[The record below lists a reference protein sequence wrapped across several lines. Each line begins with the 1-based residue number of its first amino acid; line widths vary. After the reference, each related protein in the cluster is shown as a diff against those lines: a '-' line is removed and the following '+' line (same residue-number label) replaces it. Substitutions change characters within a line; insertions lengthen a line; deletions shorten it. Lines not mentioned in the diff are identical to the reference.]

1 LKAYL
6 DIETDRLGIIS
17 VIGIYT
23 EQKGLVQLYG
33 DDITAQNVEMVT
45 DTAKT
50 IVTFNGD
57 IFDLPAIKK
66 SLSLDLRATHSS
78 LDLFKEKKILG
89 IKGGLKELEK
99 KFGIARKTD
108 GINGYHAVKLWESYI
123 KFGSM
128 ESLRLLLEYNGEDV
142 INLISLE
149 SCLANLKG
157 NHNGEI
163 F

>member
-6 DIETDRLGIIS
+6 DIETDRQGIIS

-23 EQKGLVQLYG
+23 QQKGLVQLYE
-33 DDITAQNVEMVT
+33 DDITVQNVEVVT
-45 DTAKT
+45 GTAKT

-57 IFDLPAIKK
+57 TFDLPLIKK
-66 SLSLDLRATHSS
+66 SLGIDLKATHSS
-78 LDLFKEKKILG
+78 IDLFKEKKILG

-108 GINGYHAVKLWESYI
+108 GINGYHAVKLWESYTT
-123 KFGSM
+123 FGNI

-142 INLISLE
+142 VNLISLE

-157 NHNGEI
+157 TP
-163 F
+163 

>member
-6 DIETDRLGIIS
+6 DIETDRQGIIS

-23 EQKGLVQLYG
+23 EPKGLIQLYG
-33 DDITAQNVEMVT
+33 DDITAQNVLMVT
-45 DTAKT
+45 DMAKT
-50 IVTFNGD
+50 VVTFNGEN
-57 IFDLPAIKK
+57 FDLPLIKK
-66 SLSLDLRATHSS
+66 TLDLDLKTTHSS
-78 LDLFKEKKILG
+78 LDLFKEKKMLG

-108 GINGYHAVKLWESYI
+108 GMNGYDAVKLWESYT
-123 KFGSM
+123 KFGSL

-142 INLISLE
+142 VNLISLE

-157 NHNGEI
+157 EQNG
-163 F
+163 

>member
-1 LKAYL
+1 MKAYL
-6 DIETDRLGIIS
+6 DIETDRQGRIS

-23 EQKGLVQLYG
+23 ELRGLVQLYG
-33 DDITAQNVEMVT
+33 DDINARNVEMVT
-45 DTAKT
+45 DMAKT

-57 IFDLPAIKK
+57 NFDLPLIKK
-66 SLSLDLRATHSS
+66 SLDLDLKTSHSS
-78 LDLFKEKKILG
+78 LDLFKEKRKLG

-108 GINGYHAVKLWESYI
+108 GLNGYHAIKLWESYTRY
-123 KFGSM
+123 GSL

-142 INLISLE
+142 VNLISLE

-157 NHNGEI
+157 NGNAGD

>member
-6 DIETDRLGIIS
+6 DIETDRQGIIS
-17 VIGIYT
+17 VIGMYT

-45 DTAKT
+45 ETAKT

-57 IFDLPAIKK
+57 IFDLPLIKK
-66 SLSLDLRATHSS
+66 SLSLDLKATHSS

-99 KFGIARKTD
+99 KFGIERKTD
-108 GINGYHAVKLWESYI
+108 GLNGYHAVKLWESYTR
-123 KFGSM
+123 FGSM
-128 ESLRLLLEYNGEDV
+128 ESLNLLLEYNGEDV
-142 INLISLE
+142 VNLISLE

-157 NHNGEI
+157 NYSG
-163 F
+163 

>member
-6 DIETDRLGIIS
+6 DIETDRQGIIS

-23 EQKGLVQLYG
+23 ELKGLVQLYG
-33 DDITAQNVEMVT
+33 DDVTAQNVLTVT
-45 DTAKT
+45 DMAKT
-50 IVTFNGD
+50 VVTFNGD
-57 IFDLPAIKK
+57 NFDLPLIKK
-66 SLSLDLRATHSS
+66 SLDLDLRATHSS
-78 LDLFKEKKILG
+78 LDLFKEKKVLG

-108 GINGYHAVKLWESYI
+108 GINGYDAVKLWESYTS
-123 KFGSM
+123 FGSL

-142 INLISLE
+142 VNLISLE

-157 NHNGEI
+157 EENG
-163 F
+163 

>member
-1 LKAYL
+1 MKAYL
-6 DIETDRLGIIS
+6 DIETDRQGVIS

-33 DDITAQNVEMVT
+33 DEINAQNVEMMT

-57 IFDLPAIKK
+57 SFDLPVIKK
-66 SLSLDLRATHSS
+66 SLSLDLKATHSS

-108 GINGYHAVKLWESYI
+108 GINGYHAVKLWESYTR
-123 KFGSM
+123 FGNM

-142 INLISLE
+142 VNLISVE

-157 NHNGEI
+157 NQNG
-163 F
+163 